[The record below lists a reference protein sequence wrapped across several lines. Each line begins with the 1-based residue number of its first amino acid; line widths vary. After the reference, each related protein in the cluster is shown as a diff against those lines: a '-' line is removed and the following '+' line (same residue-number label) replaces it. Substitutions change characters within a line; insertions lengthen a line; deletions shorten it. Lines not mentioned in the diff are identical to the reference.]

1 MRDGSLN
8 SPCFIS
14 FDGPKATGKT
24 TVLEAVGDAL
34 RADGRFPVVE
44 LCEKDLD
51 PDRAATLHLI
61 KELTANPT
69 EELEYLVCEKLA
81 AGRAWITDH
90 VLSQVDPASV
100 VLIDRWYPSDA
111 AFRRILPFTEI
122 MAMNLSRGV
131 RIPDLH
137 VGVVTTPEVS
147 WARAM
152 ARPRGLSSVVI
163 QSLEEHAACSAA
175 FNRAIVANDW
185 FSCRNESSVEHA
197 ALLVQ
202 EAIDGLPRRNAL
214 NQ

>member
-1 MRDGSLN
+1 MRHSSLN

-34 RADGRFPVVE
+34 RAEGRFPVVE
-44 LCEKDLD
+44 LCEKELD
-51 PDRAATLHLI
+51 PGRASTLRLI

-90 VLSQVDPASV
+90 VLSQLDAASI

-111 AFRRILPFTEI
+111 AFRRILPFSEI
-122 MAMNLSRGV
+122 MAMNLSQGV

-137 VGVVTTPEVS
+137 VGVVTAPEVS

-163 QSLEEHAACSAA
+163 QNHEEHAACSAA

-185 FSCRNESSVEHA
+185 FTCRNESSVEHA
-197 ALLVQ
+197 TLLVRN
-202 EAIDGLPRRNAL
+202 AINDLPRRNAF
-214 NQ
+214 N